1 MTNTNNQEKWDL
13 ATIYPSFLVWK
24 EDYDKLVIDIEKFKK
39 YQGKVVKQ
47 LYKII
52 NELINLERSLSKV
65 YLYAKLNYD
74 INCLDEINNVH
85 YSQALS
91 LLDMFTSSTSFVEIE
106 ILEMSSLDLEDN
118 FKNNPDLENY
128 KFLIDKIR
136 IEKEHFL
143 SLKEEEL
150 LAKAGTILDTNSR
163 IFDKLNDA
171 DVYFGEINGKELTHG
186 NYSVFIR
193 DKDRKIREKA
203 FTLYHEYYKKHYNT
217 ISECLITQVK
227 GNIFTSNIR
236 NFKDPLTM
244 YLNPDKISN
253 NVYENL
259 IKSVR
264 GNITIFDEYLEIRQK
279 ELGLKELHMYDLY
292 VPMNN
297 ETNKQYTYEQAKEIV
312 LNSLKPLG
320 NEYMSIASYG
330 LNDNWVDVYPSKGKT
345 SGAYSSGTYDT
356 KPYILMNFDN
366 SLRSVETLAHE
377 LGHSMHSYY
386 SNNNNPY
393 HYSNYSIFLAE
404 IASNTH
410 ELLLFDYLLKKSD
423 DPKINKRIIETILD
437 SFKGSIFR
445 QTQFAEF
452 EKIIHDKEMNGE
464 TLTSNKLIEIYH
476 ELNNDYYGK
485 VVINDDLI
493 KYEAL
498 RIPHFYSSFYVYK
511 YAIGL
516 SLAYVFANR
525 IINKEEGAVENYLKF
540 ISSGSSK
547 YPLEVLKDCNIDLEK
562 NNVVEEALKIFN
574 EYLNMYK
581 DFIDRK

>member
-410 ELLLFDYLLKKSD
+410 ELLLFDYLLKNSD
-423 DPKINKRIIETILD
+423 DPKIKKRIIETILD

-464 TLTSNKLIEIYH
+464 TLTSSKLIEIYH

-525 IINKEEGAVENYLKF
+525 IINKEEGSVENYLKF

-547 YPLEVLKDCNIDLEK
+547 YPLEVLKDCKIDLEK

-581 DFIDRK
+581 DLIDRK